1 MKINKKQVAKNFIKL
16 IEIVE
21 KLRSPDGCP
30 WDKEQTHE
38 SLLPY
43 LLEETYEV
51 IESVETEDWK
61 TLKEE
66 LGDVML
72 HVLLQAQIANENS
85 KFNIEDSLKNINQ
98 KLIKRHPHVFGE
110 KKLEN
115 FNRVKKSWEEMKH
128 IEKDRVSRLD
138 GVPKTL
144 PALNRA
150 QRLQQKAS
158 YAGFDWENI
167 EPIWEKLFEEI
178 DELKQAKISGIKSDI
193 EEEIGDLL
201 FTVVNISRFLEV
213 SAEDMLRKANDKFQ
227 NRFQYIEKKLKIS
240 GETLESATFEQMNK
254 IWDIAKKE
262 D

>member
-21 KLRSPDGCP
+21 KLRSPGGCP

-51 IESVETEDWK
+51 IESVEAEDWI

-115 FNRVKKSWEEMKH
+115 SNQAKKSWEEMKH
-128 IEKDRVSRLD
+128 IEKDRASRLD

-178 DELKQAKISGIKSDI
+178 DELKQAKISGVKSDI

-227 NRFQYIEKKLKIS
+227 NRFQYIENKLRIS

-262 D
+262 E